1 MLNQNLNIIY
11 IEFLNNFFFLQNY
24 IISYTDNYNNVFYD
38 VILLSKVIFYLIFLI
53 KKKKKLKKYSNNL
66 INV

>member
-53 KKKKKLKKYSNNL
+53 KKKKLKKYGNNL

>member
-53 KKKKKLKKYSNNL
+53 KKKK
-66 INV
+66 INKNMVII

>member
-11 IEFLNNFFFLQNY
+11 TEFLNNFFFLQNY

-53 KKKKKLKKYSNNL
+53 KKKK
-66 INV
+66 INKNMVII